1 MTEIQ
6 AVGLYAGVNILLMLF
21 LAANVVRH
29 RRRTSI
35 SLGIGTD
42 ADLEQAVRA
51 QANCLENAVPGLL
64 ALTLLALTGAS
75 APILHG
81 FGVAL
86 TFGRLAHAHGLLS
99 QPGRSFGRFYGTL
112 ITWVSLLGMAVLL
125 VLTPFIPALQ

>member
-6 AVGLYAGVNILLMLF
+6 AVGLYAGLNLLLMIF

-35 SLGIGTD
+35 SLGIGSD

-75 APILHG
+75 ALVLHG

-86 TFGRLAHAHGLLS
+86 TFGRLTHAHGLLT

-112 ITWVSLLGMAVLL
+112 ITWLSLLGMAVLL